1 MIMIKSL
8 LVSGTVLFLCSC
20 ASYIPPADP
29 QFSCNNVYTTGKV
42 SLTGNDLKHS
52 AMGYCRAGMKQKNFE
67 YFYDGQHYMTV
78 KYKDN
83 VEKKC
88 SCLNERGKWYP
99 TSEMEC
105 RKRHGHL

>member
-1 MIMIKSL
+1 MIKSL

-67 YFYDGQHYMTV
+67 YFYDRQHYMTV

-88 SCLNERGKWYP
+88 SCLNERGKWYR

>member
-1 MIMIKSL
+1 
-8 LVSGTVLFLCSC
+8 
-20 ASYIPPADP
+20 
-29 QFSCNNVYTTGKV
+29 
-42 SLTGNDLKHS
+42 LTGNDLKHS
-52 AMGYCRAGMKQKNFE
+52 ATGYCRAGMKQKNFE
-67 YFYDGQHYMTV
+67 YFYDGQHYMTI

-83 VEKKC
+83 VETRC

>member
-1 MIMIKSL
+1 MIKSL

-42 SLTGNDLKHS
+42 SLTGKDLKHS
-52 AMGYCRAGMKQKNFE
+52 ATGYCRAGMKQKNFE

-83 VEKKC
+83 VETKC